1 MLTFVNKVLNFNT
14 ITKHIYIFLSYP
26 LFLVN
31 WCGSESG
38 VKFVTGT
45 EGNKNKCVWTG
56 HFVIRTGLL
65 GVRFTRCHF
74 GNGKLWTVFCIELSV

>member
-1 MLTFVNKVLNFNT
+1 MLTFVNKVLNINT
-14 ITKHIYIFLSYP
+14 ITKLIFFLSYS

-31 WCGSESG
+31 WCGSGSG
-38 VKFVTGT
+38 VKFVTAT

-56 HFVIRTGLL
+56 YFVIREGLL

-74 GNGKLWTVFCIELSV
+74 GNG